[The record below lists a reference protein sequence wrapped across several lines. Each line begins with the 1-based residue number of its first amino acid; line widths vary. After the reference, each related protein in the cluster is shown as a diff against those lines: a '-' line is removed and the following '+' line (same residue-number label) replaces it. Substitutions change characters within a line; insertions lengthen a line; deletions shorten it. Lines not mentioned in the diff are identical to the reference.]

1 MPVEKN
7 QQAFKEDIIM
17 KYTCNS
23 IFAVN
28 LNDVHASKAQ
38 TEMKEILDLFG
49 RQHRSTIWAFDHQ
62 MGMYGSH

>member
-49 RQHRSTIWAFDHQ
+49 S
-62 MGMYGSH
+62 